1 VVSSVD
7 CSVPDEFSDGV
18 MHCVSVDIAIA
29 VGRILDACTE
39 DTGPP
44 QGVRSAGQT
53 DANNNGD
60 IVVIAVAKS

>member
-1 VVSSVD
+1 
-7 CSVPDEFSDGV
+7 
-18 MHCVSVDIAIA
+18 MHCVSIDIAIA
-29 VGRILDACTE
+29 VGRILDSCTE